1 MNEDGGKVWLT
12 SRLRVMVNI
21 MVMHCSTLRV
31 FKVMSNACKKICI
44 ATALQEMVMLFITF
58 QKCSV
63 MLSL

>member
-31 FKVMSNACKKICI
+31 FKVMSNACKKY